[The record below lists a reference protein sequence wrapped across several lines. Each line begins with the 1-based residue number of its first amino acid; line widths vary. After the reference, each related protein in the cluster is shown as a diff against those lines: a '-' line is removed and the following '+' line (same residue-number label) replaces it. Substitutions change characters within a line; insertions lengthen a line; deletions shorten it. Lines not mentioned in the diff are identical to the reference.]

1 MIDSI
6 DLQIMKE
13 LQKNSRQPIRKIG
26 YNLNIS
32 YNTVNNRI
40 MKMKEQQII
49 DKFVTI
55 VNHES
60 FGYKKVYLLISEVNI
75 EQKEKKTERNNH
87 EIFDIL
93 NLAGKISEW
102 YICVGQLHSFGILV
116 KDDVEKKINSIRK
129 LLKASITILGI
140 QEPTKTRIDLE
151 KLSETDLK
159 LIYYLVKNPKIQINE
174 LAENIE
180 ITTKTIKRRLDK
192 LIKNKVISF
201 STIFKPE
208 SIRGYILFHIL
219 LRIRHENITE
229 VFEKIRKE
237 HENYFFAHPV
247 LQSRIIFLNLFAT
260 NVYELD
266 KRYIEIIH
274 IAGDEIENSWLFID
288 KYTEIFQVWI
298 FEEINKKINE
308 KRQF

>member
-1 MIDSI
+1 MMDNT

-13 LQKNSRQPIRKIG
+13 LLQDSRQPIRKIG
-26 YNLNIS
+26 YNLNVS

-40 MKMKEQQII
+40 KRMKEQQII
-49 DKFVTI
+49 DKFITT
-55 VNHES
+55 VNHEI
-60 FGYKKVYLLISEVNI
+60 FGYKKVYLLISGINI
-75 EQKEKKTERNNH
+75 EQKENTEHYNH

-93 NLAGKISEW
+93 NLAGKISKW
-102 YICVGQLHSFGILV
+102 YMCVGQLNSFGILI
-116 KDDVEKKINSIRK
+116 KDDVEEKINSIRK
-129 LLKASITILGI
+129 LVKTSIKILGI
-140 QEPTKTRIDLE
+140 QEPAKTRIEL
-151 KLSETDLK
+151 KRLSKTDLK
-159 LIYYLVKNPKIQINE
+159 LIYYLVKNPKITIDD

-180 ITTKTIKRRLDK
+180 ITTKTVKRRLDD

-219 LRIRHENITE
+219 LRTRQDNITN

-237 HENYFFAHPV
+237 HENYFFAYPV
-247 LQSRIIFLNLFAT
+247 LQFRIIFLNLYAT

-266 KRYIEIIH
+266 KRYIEIIN

-288 KYTEIFQVWI
+288 KDTKMFQGWI
-298 FEEINKKINE
+298 FEEINKRINE
-308 KRQF
+308 KVLS

>member
-1 MIDSI
+1 MDNT

-13 LQKNSRQPIRKIG
+13 LLQDSRQPIRKIG
-26 YNLNIS
+26 YNLNVS

-40 MKMKEQQII
+40 KRMKEQQII
-49 DKFVTI
+49 DKFITT
-55 VNHES
+55 VNHEI
-60 FGYKKVYLLISEVNI
+60 FGYKKVYLLISGINI
-75 EQKEKKTERNNH
+75 EQKENTEHYNH

-93 NLAGKISEW
+93 NLAGKISKW
-102 YICVGQLHSFGILV
+102 YMCVGQLNSFGILI
-116 KDDVEKKINSIRK
+116 KDDVEEKINSIRK
-129 LLKASITILGI
+129 LVKTSIKILGI
-140 QEPTKTRIDLE
+140 QEPAKTRMEL
-151 KLSETDLK
+151 KRLSKTDLK
-159 LIYYLVKNPKIQINE
+159 LIYYLVKNPKITIDD

-180 ITTKTIKRRLDK
+180 ITTKTVKRRLDD

-219 LRIRHENITE
+219 LRTRQDNITN

-237 HENYFFAHPV
+237 HENYFFAYPV
-247 LQSRIIFLNLFAT
+247 LQFRIIFLNLYAT

-266 KRYIEIIH
+266 KRYIEIIN

-288 KYTEIFQVWI
+288 KDTKMFQGWI
-298 FEEINKKINE
+298 FEEINKRINE
-308 KRQF
+308 KVLS